1 MLELTKLSTP
11 VGMITRIA
19 WLCSQVRGWCVGI
32 VPEID
37 LVVLVVGVC
46 GWKLFRREKIAF
58 FQLIIPVI
66 EEFPNETTN

>member
-11 VGMITRIA
+11 VDMIMKIA
-19 WLCSQVRGWCVGI
+19 WLCSQMREWCVGI

-46 GWKLFRREKIAF
+46 GWKLFGREKIAF
-58 FQLIIPVI
+58 FQLITPVLM
-66 EEFPNETTN
+66 EFPNETTN